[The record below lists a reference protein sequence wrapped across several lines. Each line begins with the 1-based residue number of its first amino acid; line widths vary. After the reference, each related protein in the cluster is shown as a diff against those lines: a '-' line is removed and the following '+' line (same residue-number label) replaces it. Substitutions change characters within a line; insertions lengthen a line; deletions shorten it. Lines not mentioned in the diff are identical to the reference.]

1 MIGPI
6 ASLVTRPRRM
16 PRTSTTAPLDRTPLT
31 RLAEGDLHGLVG
43 YQLAQ
48 AAIVTSQVFDDEVG
62 RASKLRKVE
71 YTMLA
76 LVQANP
82 DVTAR
87 QLARALAVTP
97 PNIAVWLDRLES
109 RGLVQRSRSEAD
121 ARMQHIRATAAGT
134 ALVRRCTQR
143 LLEHERAV
151 LDALSA
157 AEQAML
163 VELLHK
169 AAMTR
174 KRAGSR

>member
-1 MIGPI
+1 
-6 ASLVTRPRRM
+6 M
-16 PRTSTTAPLDRTPLT
+16 PRTSITPPQDRTPLT

-62 RASKLRKVE
+62 RVSKLRKVE

-121 ARMQHIRATAAGT
+121 ARMQHIRATTAGT

-143 LLEHERAV
+143 LLEHERAA

-174 KRAGSR
+174 KRAGPR

>member
-1 MIGPI
+1 MSRKSITP
-6 ASLVTRPRRM
+6 PQ
-16 PRTSTTAPLDRTPLT
+16 DRTPLT

-62 RASKLRKVE
+62 RVSKLRKVE

-121 ARMQHIRATAAGT
+121 ARMQHIRATAAGA
-134 ALVRRCTQR
+134 ALARRCTRR
-143 LLEHERAV
+143 LLEHERAA

-174 KRAGSR
+174 RRASAR

>member
-1 MIGPI
+1 M
-6 ASLVTRPRRM
+6 
-16 PRTSTTAPLDRTPLT
+16 
-31 RLAEGDLHGLVG
+31 AEGDLHGLVG

-48 AAIVTSQVFDDEVG
+48 AAIVTTQVFEAEVG
-62 RASKLRKVE
+62 RVSKLRKVE

-87 QLARALAVTP
+87 QLARALGVTP

-121 ARMQHIRATAAGT
+121 ARMQHIRATAAGA
-134 ALVRRCTQR
+134 ALARRCTQR
-143 LLEHERAV
+143 LLERERAA

-169 AAMTR
+169 AALTR
-174 KRAGSR
+174 KRVGTR